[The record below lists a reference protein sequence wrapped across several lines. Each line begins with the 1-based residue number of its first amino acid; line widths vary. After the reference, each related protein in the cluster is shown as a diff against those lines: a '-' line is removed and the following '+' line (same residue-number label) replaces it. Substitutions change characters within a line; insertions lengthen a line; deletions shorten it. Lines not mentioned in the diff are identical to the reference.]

1 MFGEGLLVG
10 GHGEFNEP
18 ALILG
23 VDDPSDSSIAAE
35 ADPNLVTGNRSTSP
49 LGTAALNGN
58 YDAVRVLLQHRA
70 RLSDHEL
77 KASLHDECRSDGYE
91 AIARLI
97 ESVR

>member
-23 VDDPSDSSIAAE
+23 VDDPSDSSIAAK
-35 ADPNLVTGNRSTSP
+35 ADPNLVTDNTSTSP

-58 YDAVRVLLQHRA
+58 NDAVRVLLEHRA

-77 KASLHDECRSDGYE
+77 ETNLLDECRSDGYD
-91 AIARLI
+91 AIASLI
-97 ESVR
+97 ESVS